1 MNAFKPDHLNVAVHA
16 SPNFGPR
23 KDGKRPHILILHYT
37 GMETGEAAE
46 NWLANPES
54 EVSAHYVVHED
65 GRIVQ
70 LVSESERAWHAGKGS
85 WKGETDINS
94 CSIGIEIVNGGPLL
108 GFPVFPGEQ
117 IDAVIDLCKG
127 IISRNGI
134 RPENVLAHSDVAPA
148 RKIDPGEKFP
158 WPVLFNSGVGHW
170 VDPAPVRGGRF
181 FSAGDQGQPVEA
193 LQSML
198 ALYGYGVP
206 IDGVFGNAT
215 ELSVLAFQRHF
226 RPAKVDGVAD
236 MSTIETLHKLLSA
249 LPALSA

>member
-1 MNAFKPDHLNVAVHA
+1 MSAFESDHLRAAVHA

-23 KDGKRPHILILHYT
+23 KDGKRPNLLILHYT

-46 NWLANPES
+46 SWLANPAS

-70 LVSESERAWHAGKGS
+70 MVAENERAWHAGRGS

-94 CSIGIEIVNGGPLL
+94 CSIGIEIVNCGPLL
-108 GFPVFPGEQ
+108 DFPDFSAPQ

-127 IISRNGI
+127 IVSRHGI
-134 RPENVLAHSDVAPA
+134 RPERVLAHSDIAPA

-158 WPVLFNSGVGHW
+158 WPVLYNSGVGHW
-170 VDPAPVRGGRF
+170 VSPAPVRGGRF
-181 FSAGDQGQPVEA
+181 FSLGDQGQPVEA

-198 ALYGYGVP
+198 ALYGYDVP
-206 IDGVFGNAT
+206 IDGMFGNAT
-215 ELSVLAFQRHF
+215 ELGVLAFQRHF

-236 MSTIETLHKLLSA
+236 MSTIETLHRLLSA
-249 LPALSA
+249 LPALTV

>member
-1 MNAFKPDHLNVAVHA
+1 MSAFECDHPKAEIHA

-23 KDGKRPHILILHYT
+23 KDSKRPHILILHYT

-46 NWLANPES
+46 GWLANPAS
-54 EVSAHYVVHED
+54 EVSAHYLVHED

-70 LVSESERAWHAGKGS
+70 MVPEAMRAWHAGQSS

-94 CSIGIEIVNGGPLL
+94 SSIGIEIVNSGPLHD
-108 GFPVFPGEQ
+108 FRDFTAPQ

-127 IISRNGI
+127 IISRHGI
-134 RPENVLAHSDVAPA
+134 RPENVLAHSDIAPA

-158 WPVLFNSGVGHW
+158 WPVLYNAGVGHW
-170 VDPAPVRGGRF
+170 VSPAPVRGGRF
-181 FSAGDQGQPVEA
+181 FSLGDQGQPVEA

-206 IDGVFGNAT
+206 IDGTFGNAT
-215 ELSVLAFQRHF
+215 ELGVLAFQRHF

-249 LPALSA
+249 LPALGA